1 MSISDSIVVI
11 KNILSVVDKV
21 LHVVVG
27 VVDYVLN
34 VVKSGENG

>member
-1 MSISDSIVVI
+1 MSIQDSVLVI

-34 VVKSGENG
+34 VTKAG

>member
-1 MSISDSIVVI
+1 MSIADSIATI
-11 KNILSVVDKV
+11 KSILSVVDKV

-34 VVKSGENG
+34 TVKVDS